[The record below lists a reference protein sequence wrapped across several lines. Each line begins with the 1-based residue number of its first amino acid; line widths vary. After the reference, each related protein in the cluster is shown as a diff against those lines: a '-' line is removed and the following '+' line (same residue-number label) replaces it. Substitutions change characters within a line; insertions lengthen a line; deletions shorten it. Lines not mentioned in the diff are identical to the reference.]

1 MTGIEIGGMIV
12 GVIGAVATVYKI
24 LDNKT
29 KELHDEIHSV
39 KDKLH
44 ELELKS
50 VAGDELTKKHI
61 LNCRNFD
68 PRHNI
73 DK

>member
-1 MTGIEIGGMIV
+1 MTGIEIAGMII
-12 GVIGAVATVYKI
+12 GVIGSVATVYKI

-29 KELHDEIHSV
+29 KELHDEIHRV

-44 ELELKS
+44 ELEVKS
-50 VAGDELTKKHI
+50 IAGDELTKKHI
-61 LNCRNFD
+61 INCKNYA

-73 DK
+73 D

>member
-1 MTGIEIGGMIV
+1 MEAYQLMGIVVGIIGTAG
-12 GVIGAVATVYKI
+12 TVYKI

-29 KELHDEIHSV
+29 KELHNEIHAL

-61 LNCRNFD
+61 LNCVNYK

>member
-1 MTGIEIGGMIV
+1 METYQLIGIVVGIV
-12 GVIGAVATVYKI
+12 GAVGTVYKI

-29 KELHDEIHSV
+29 KDLHDEIHSL
-39 KDKLH
+39 KDKVH
-44 ELELKS
+44 KLELQS
-50 VAGDELTKKHI
+50 IAGDELTKKHI
-61 LNCRNFD
+61 LNCKNYE

>member
-1 MTGIEIGGMIV
+1 MAVG
-12 GVIGAVATVYKI
+12 GVIIVPLVGYMASYINGLKKEIDAVKEKI
-24 LDNKT
+24 HKI
-29 KELHDEIHSV
+29 ELA
-39 KDKLH
+39 
-44 ELELKS
+44 S

-61 LNCRNFD
+61 LNCKNYE